1 MYTKEDVEKSM
12 KDIAKTYFEEHFL
25 DKNVDYILYEVS
37 RKVMLELASILGQF
51 QVLNICLSAIRSN
64 TPYFEKLN
72 SETKERLETTIF
84 AIDYMSEKIEA
95 LLTPNLEEL
104 KE

>member
-1 MYTKEDVEKSM
+1 MYTKEDIEKTM
-12 KDIAKTYFEEHFL
+12 KDIATTYFEEHFL
-25 DKNVDYILYEVS
+25 GKNIDYILYEVS

-64 TPYFEKLN
+64 TPYFEKLD
-72 SETKERLETTIF
+72 SEAQERLEDTIS
-84 AIDYMSEKIEA
+84 AIDYMSEKIEE
-95 LLTPNLEEL
+95 LLTPNLEAL